1 MALIRSLQFC
11 AGIILCAVALALP
24 YRARTLYIQALG
36 AVAHFPYR
44 VFGRLTSFL
53 LAELKI
59 DIHDV
64 YPTKP

>member
-1 MALIRSLQFC
+1 MALVRSFQFC
-11 AGIILCAVALALP
+11 AGILLCSVAIALP
-24 YRARTLYIQALG
+24 YRARTLYIQGLG
-36 AVAHFPYR
+36 AAAHFPYR
-44 VFGRLTSFL
+44 VFGKLTAFL